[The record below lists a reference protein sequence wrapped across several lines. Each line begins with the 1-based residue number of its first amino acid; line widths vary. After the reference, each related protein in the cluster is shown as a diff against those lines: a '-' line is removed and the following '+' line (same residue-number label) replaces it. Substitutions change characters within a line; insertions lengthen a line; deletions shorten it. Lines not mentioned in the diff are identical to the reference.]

1 MSKTRPIIIFLKSE
15 DELIEQGH
23 LSAVH
28 KIEDNKFVTGVP
40 LNGEKIIENFYIS
53 CPTGVISIYSY
64 MIEKWYSEEE
74 AYELFP
80 ESMI

>member
-1 MSKTRPIIIFLKSE
+1 MAIAQPIIIFLKSE

-40 LNGEKIIENFYIS
+40 LNGEKIIEHFFIN
-53 CPTGVISIYSY
+53 CPIGSVSIYSY
-64 MIEKWYSEEE
+64 MIEKWYLEEE